1 MRESKI
7 RVGLCGTGFIGNIH
21 AHAIGKNQKAELV
34 AVCEEVDQARGK
46 AFAKQH
52 KIKKAYNDFE
62 KMIKDP
68 SLDLVYVCIPNYLH
82 CKYMVKA
89 AAEKK
94 HVFVEKPLC
103 VTLEEADKIIAAAR
117 KNQVKLFYGENLCFA
132 PKFARLKELVD
143 EGSLGRPFYIRHRES
158 HGGPHAAWF
167 WDIRRSGGGAMMDM
181 GCHGIEFARWL
192 LGKPK
197 IKRVLASLGT
207 YIHKKKTR
215 GEDDSVLL
223 LEFEGGARA
232 VIENSWALRGGL
244 DDRAEVQGT
253 EGVAF
258 CDLVYGSALR
268 VFTARGLGYAVEKA
282 ESTKG
287 WSFVAYQEEE
297 MYGYPD
303 EFANIVE
310 SIEKNTPPKETPE
323 DGKIVLETMMAGYLS
338 AKLGRW
344 VELPAKLPRNKKPY
358 QLWKE

>member
-1 MRESKI
+1 MKESKI
-7 RVGLCGTGFIGNIH
+7 RVGLCGTGYIGNIH
-21 AHAIGKNQKAELV
+21 AEAIKRNQKTELA
-34 AVCEEVDQARGK
+34 AVCETFDKRRGQE
-46 AFAKQH
+46 FAKKH
-52 KIKKAYNDFE
+52 KIPKVYNDIA
-62 KMIKDP
+62 KMAKDP
-68 SLDLVYVCIPNYLH
+68 SLDLIYLCVPNYLH
-82 CKYMVKA
+82 CHYMLTV

-103 VTLEEADKIIAAAR
+103 TTLDEADKMIASAK
-117 KNQVKLFYGENLCFA
+117 KNKIKFFYGENLCFA
-132 PKFARLKELVD
+132 PKFARLKELIE
-143 EGSLGRPFYIRHRES
+143 EGSLGKPFYVRHRES
-158 HGGPHAAWF
+158 HGGPHAKWF
-167 WDIRRSGGGAMMDM
+167 YDIRLSGGGAMMDM

-207 YIHKKKTR
+207 YIHNKITK

-223 LEFEGGARA
+223 VEFEGGARA

-258 CDLVYGSALR
+258 CDLVYGSAMR
-268 VFTARGLGYAVEKA
+268 VFTATGLGYAVEKA
-282 ESTKG
+282 ETTKG
-287 WSFVAYQEEE
+287 WNFVIYREDE

-303 EFANIVE
+303 ELANIVDA
-310 SIEKNTPPKETPE
+310 IENDTPPKETPE

-344 VELPAKLPRNKKPY
+344 VNLPAKLPRNKKPY